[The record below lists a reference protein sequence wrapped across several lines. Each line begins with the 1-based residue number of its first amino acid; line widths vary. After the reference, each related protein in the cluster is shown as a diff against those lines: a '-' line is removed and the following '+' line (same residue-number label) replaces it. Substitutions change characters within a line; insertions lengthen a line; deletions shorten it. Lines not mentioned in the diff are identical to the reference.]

1 MEEEKHLA
9 RDETN
14 ENMEKD
20 KIIDNGNIISWY
32 NCHCNCSGKFIEIIG
47 NHCNMTGI
55 ELLLLISLSALLS
68 KHFKSPGS
76 ISVKFQWK
84 NIKSTVFKSP

>member
-14 ENMEKD
+14 ENMEKE

-32 NCHCNCSGKFIEIIG
+32 KCHFNPSFQIFQKPWIHQCEI
-47 NHCNMTGI
+47 
-55 ELLLLISLSALLS
+55 
-68 KHFKSPGS
+68 S
-76 ISVKFQWK
+76 IIIFHLYA
-84 NIKSTVFKSP
+84 

>member
-9 RDETN
+9 TDETN

-32 NCHCNCSGKFIEIIG
+32 KCHFNCSG
-47 NHCNMTGI
+47 
-55 ELLLLISLSALLS
+55 ELLG
-68 KHFKSPGS
+68 KKD
-76 ISVKFQWK
+76 
-84 NIKSTVFKSP
+84 